1 MSHAVRPHVFF
12 ETLTAGHR
20 PLLTAYLRRGHVVH
34 VYDFTHRL
42 KTTPW
47 LAELIDAGR
56 VDRIYVE
63 ALSRADHDAM
73 DAVEWL
79 YPRFASHRL
88 LRALAELY
96 GDGETEPVVKKA
108 LFDSVFRYVFVRRD
122 LARRRA
128 GSAERV
134 ILVPDLYRRWE
145 RALRGWTSG
154 ERLQLPT
161 IEIPPAAARLSEAC
175 GALARLVQAARVS
188 GSAVRAIV
196 RDRVAA
202 LRGVPLPP
210 ALSYQHLFALDQPF
224 QTKFQSGRRFDFLI
238 DGDELTQKNTGF
250 VLRAGADG
258 AWAPAAEEA
267 GYAIIRR
274 KDYEGRV
281 SAIEPEWRR
290 PIRRVISRT
299 LLDPTAPAWLRMA
312 AATGG
317 AAAVREAPLF
327 ARVACENYIY
337 TNQDDLEQRWRNVL
351 VRRYGV
357 RAWCF
362 TSAIGGGYLY
372 GSGPEGVHRLFVYQN
387 PDHLVMSSRQLVDY
401 HRRHRQRV
409 REYHA
414 IGNIW
419 AEGIRHLVE
428 TGACDELRARWFGA
442 RATGHKIV
450 AWFDTTFIEAANSE
464 STFEEAIAW
473 YRDLRRLLSDLDVL
487 AIVKPSKDDAFFTEP
502 SGQWSHPLGARV
514 VALWN
519 ELRADPRIHFAGH
532 HGDPASV
539 IAASDLTVTFC
550 FSSVSA
556 EALGARRR
564 AIWYEP
570 GQRWR
575 GMLYDTAPGL
585 VAHGYE
591 ELVTRVRALL
601 FETDDVAWE
610 RYLDRHVKGL
620 VEDHLDGRAVSRF
633 RALLASATPARGR

>member
-1 MSHAVRPHVFF
+1 MNGAVLPEVFF

-20 PLLTAYLRRGHVVH
+20 PLLASYLRRGHVVH
-34 VYDFTHRL
+34 VYDFTYRL
-42 KTTPW
+42 KTKSW
-47 LAELIDAGR
+47 SADLINAGR
-56 VDRIYVE
+56 LHRIYVE
-63 ALSRADHDAM
+63 ALSRADDDAM
-73 DAVEWL
+73 AAVEWL
-79 YPRFASHRL
+79 YPRHAADGLR
-88 LRALAELY
+88 RALTELY
-96 GDGETEPVVKKA
+96 GADEADPVIKKA
-108 LFDSVFRYVFVRRD
+108 LLDSVFRYMFVRRD

-128 GSAERV
+128 AGIERV
-134 ILVPDLYRRWE
+134 ILVPDLYRGWD

-154 ERLQLPT
+154 ERLNLPA
-161 IEIPPAAARLSEAC
+161 IEIPSMAARWSEVC
-175 GALARLVQAARVS
+175 GAFGRRIQATRIG
-188 GSAVRAIV
+188 GSAVRAIL
-196 RDRVAA
+196 RDRIAS

-210 ALSYQHLFALDQPF
+210 SLSYRHLFALDQPF
-224 QTKFQSGRRFDFLI
+224 QTKFQGGRRFDFLF
-238 DGDELTQKNTGF
+238 DGDELTHKNTAF

-274 KDYEGRV
+274 TDYENRV
-281 SAIEPEWRR
+281 STIARAWRR
-290 PIRRVISRT
+290 PMHRVIRRA
-299 LLDPTAPAWLRMA
+299 LLDPSAPAWLRMA

-327 ARVACENYIY
+327 ARVACENYVY
-337 TNQDDLEQRWRNVL
+337 TNQDDLEQRWRNAL
-351 VRRYGV
+351 VRRSGA
-357 RAWCF
+357 RSWCF

-372 GSGPEGVHRLFVYQN
+372 GSGPEGMHRLFAYQN
-387 PDHLVMSSRQLVDY
+387 PDRLVTSSRQLVDY

-409 REYHA
+409 RDYHA

-428 TGACDELRARWFGA
+428 TGARDELRAAWFGE
-442 RATGHKIV
+442 RAGKRIV
-450 AWFDTTFIEAANSE
+450 AWFDTTFIEAENSE
-464 STFEEAIAW
+464 STYQEALDW
-473 YRDLRRLLSDLDVL
+473 YRDLRRLLDDLDIV
-487 AIVKPSKDDAFFTEP
+487 AVVKPSKDDAFFTER

-514 VALWN
+514 VALLD

-532 HGDPASV
+532 QGDPASV

-575 GMLYDTAPGL
+575 GMLYDGAPGL
-585 VAHGYE
+585 VTHGYD

-601 FETDDVAWE
+601 FETDDGTWE
-610 RYLDRHVKGL
+610 RALDRDVKGL
-620 VEDHLDGRAVSRF
+620 VEEHLDGRAVTRF
-633 RALLASATPARGR
+633 RALLAGAAPGRGR